1 MFEAILW
8 QLWEQSQTVAPP
20 VYGADTP
27 LRAQLLVFL
36 QGKMRLLGD
45 AGFIELSRVAM
56 AELVHAPDR
65 AHGLLDRLSEK
76 EEGLVHW
83 VRDAQ
88 GDGRIRS
95 DVESGHAV
103 HQLQAMVKAFAFWP
117 QLALGQPPLGTTE
130 QQQVMRDCVDMFL
143 GFYATQRG
151 DAG

>member
-1 MFEAILW
+1 LFEAILW

-65 AHGLLDRLSEK
+65 ARGLLDRLSEK
-76 EEGLVHW
+76 RKAWFIGCVTLKAMTDSLRCG
-83 VRDAQ
+83 VRSRSAPIT
-88 GDGRIRS
+88 GDS
-95 DVESGHAV
+95 
-103 HQLQAMVKAFAFWP
+103 
-117 QLALGQPPLGTTE
+117 
-130 QQQVMRDCVDMFL
+130 
-143 GFYATQRG
+143 
-151 DAG
+151 